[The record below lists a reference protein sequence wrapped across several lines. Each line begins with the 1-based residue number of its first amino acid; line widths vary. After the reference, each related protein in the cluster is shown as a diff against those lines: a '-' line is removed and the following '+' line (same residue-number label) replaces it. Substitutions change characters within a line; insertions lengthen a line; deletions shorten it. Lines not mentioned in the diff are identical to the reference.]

1 MTPDVCGVQASAP
14 SLAELPVMAL
24 TVPGPRSWRAHDVPV
39 QQLARAAWPHTAASR
54 SRLSGAQQMSSKFRL
69 SRPTIQ
75 LACSRLQLP
84 NSALG
89 GVYALL
95 QDAAAVSSGRCL
107 YARLAH
113 AGLPW
118 SVALPLQGSFWTTK
132 QVQQTAAT
140 PCPAWQQQCALG
152 RAPAC
157 LQRLLVYVHRLR
169 LTSLPDPSR
178 VAACMRGLV
187 EAARQP
193 EE

>member
-1 MTPDVCGVQASAP
+1 M
-14 SLAELPVMAL
+14 PVL
-24 TVPGPRSWRAHDVPV
+24 RTRGCPGAWRSPC
-39 QQLARAAWPHTAASR
+39 RAA
-54 SRLSGAQQMSSKFRL
+54 
-69 SRPTIQ
+69 
-75 LACSRLQLP
+75 
-84 NSALG
+84 
-89 GVYALL
+89 
-95 QDAAAVSSGRCL
+95 SGRPSRC
-107 YARLAH
+107 R
-113 AGLPW
+113 
-118 SVALPLQGSFWTTK
+118 
-132 QVQQTAAT
+132 AAT